1 MGTGAEGGISSHSQ
15 RDTWDPDALMCT
27 VCIERSIDSSL
38 PPSLPSTSIPTLSL
52 SPFPLSRS
60 VGGGE
65 RRMGLALPQGLDDDL
80 VRRQPLLAGPFN
92 GVWEGTLRV
101 RAIDPTKG
109 CGRCILS
116 RCKQH
121 SGRRIMRCGR
131 RPHRGLC
138 SQRKRGV
145 RMPGEEMDEVSQG
158 EEIREDERQNQKE
171 RARKRASERGIERES
186 E

>member
-1 MGTGAEGGISSHSQ
+1 
-15 RDTWDPDALMCT
+15 
-27 VCIERSIDSSL
+27 
-38 PPSLPSTSIPTLSL
+38 
-52 SPFPLSRS
+52 
-60 VGGGE
+60 
-65 RRMGLALPQGLDDDL
+65 MGLALPQGLDDDL

-171 RARKRASERGIERES
+171 RARERGREGQREREGEAGERWKEGSGSGGRDGGRAGASKRASEQAS
-186 E
+186 EG

>member
-1 MGTGAEGGISSHSQ
+1 
-15 RDTWDPDALMCT
+15 
-27 VCIERSIDSSL
+27 
-38 PPSLPSTSIPTLSL
+38 
-52 SPFPLSRS
+52 
-60 VGGGE
+60 
-65 RRMGLALPQGLDDDL
+65 MGLALPQGLDDDL

-171 RARKRASERGIERES
+171 RARERGREGQRERGGRSRGEIEGREW
-186 E
+186 ERRKG